1 MPIVKQHGNSHCTP
15 GAVYMQGIFV
25 FFDGGDADPSR
36 SETPGLTL
44 VNDSTGNYTITFTDG
59 ATPGITVPILRH
71 AVDPAQP
78 NPRFIEVVDP
88 ASLLPGSSGFSFQ
101 FRSSG
106 GSLLDPT
113 EDSVITYQILR
124 MNTSTVYQ

>member
-15 GAVYMQGIFV
+15 GAVYMQGVFV
-25 FFDGGDADPSR
+25 FLAGGDPDASR
-36 SETPGLTL
+36 SESPGITL
-44 VNDSTGNYTITFTDG
+44 VNNSTGNYTLTFSDG

-78 NPRFIEVVDP
+78 NPRFIEVVDT
-88 ASLLPGSSGFSFQ
+88 ASLLAGSSGFTFT

-106 GSLLDPT
+106 GTLSNPT
-113 EDSVITYQILR
+113 EDSSIVYQIVR